1 MSFNA
6 VKVFCATTASDR
18 EELGERVARWLRA
31 HPDAEVVDRVVT
43 QSSDDA
49 FHCVTIT
56 LFVREPIERPS
67 TS

>member
-18 EELGERVARWLRA
+18 EELGERVAGWLRA
-31 HPDAEVVDRVVT
+31 HPDAVVLDRVVT

-56 LFVREPIERPS
+56 LFVREPVERPS